1 MNDILEMK
9 KLLPD
14 TVCPV
19 MMTRIPKPIMKEI
32 DGWVKECRKV
42 KDSPLMELRSHDN
55 YGYNSNPERKKYN
68 SYQTAVPIHL
78 IENSYWLAWTLRLA
92 TKYWGATVYD
102 HRQFKL
108 GRWDGHWDGY
118 DLWINF
124 AYQGSENPVHCH
136 RGHLSGIIYYK
147 NADEHITDFPQHNA
161 AYSGEPGT
169 MLLFPADVLHG
180 VSEKKSK
187 NERITFAFNID
198 EATKPT

>member
-14 TVCPV
+14 AVCPV

-42 KDSPLMELRSHDN
+42 KDNPLRELRSHDN

-92 TKYWGATVYD
+92 TKYWGNSKFD
-102 HRQFKL
+102 SRQFK
-108 GRWDGHWDGY
+108 
-118 DLWINF
+118 
-124 AYQGSENPVHCH
+124 V
-136 RGHLSGIIYYK
+136 
-147 NADEHITDFPQHNA
+147 
-161 AYSGEPGT
+161 
-169 MLLFPADVLHG
+169 
-180 VSEKKSK
+180 
-187 NERITFAFNID
+187 
-198 EATKPT
+198 